1 MAQELFFGFVFIF
14 NFLNVNYF
22 SFLDMFGLAIHHF

>member
-1 MAQELFFGFVFIF
+1 LRVKIFFRFVFIF

-22 SFLDMFGLAIHHF
+22 SFWGFLFC